1 MWHMLKLGGK
11 TGHTAS
17 HAAMQVTFWSIFLV
31 AFPARKL
38 RTKLWDQWHACRP
51 PFVGVEGVFV
61 GFQSIAHSP
70 KSRADGQ
77 AFHSFPHPG
86 SCAGYA
92 CKALFWAR
100 FEHMFVQ
107 HRTISNYFEMLV
119 RFCSILFRRIRH
131 IWDLWVYCTFGG
143 IHRIHLPSGQSARRK
158 ARLLSAKRCMALSWA
173 DDITTWWPAKADLVK
188 HGSAIS
194 EYWEY
199 IQLHTQ
205 CIRATSNCMHGCD
218 GQQTHTQ
225 TRTLGY
231 SHAFLDCFGMC
242 ISA

>member
-119 RFCSILFRRIRH
+119 RFCSILFRRVRH

-173 DDITTWWPAKADLVK
+173 DDITTWWPAKRIWSNMVLQSLNIENTYNYIHNVYAQRLTACIDAMDNRHTLK
-188 HGSAIS
+188 HVLWDI
-194 EYWEY
+194 
-199 IQLHTQ
+199 H
-205 CIRATSNCMHGCD
+205 MH
-218 GQQTHTQ
+218 
-225 TRTLGY
+225 
-231 SHAFLDCFGMC
+231 S
-242 ISA
+242 

>member
-1 MWHMLKLGGK
+1 MLQCKWHSEAFSWWPSLPGSWEQSYEISD
-11 TGHTAS
+11 THAGHRLAS
-17 HAAMQVTFWSIFLV
+17 GW
-31 AFPARKL
+31 K
-38 RTKLWDQWHACRP
+38 D
-51 PFVGVEGVFV
+51 VEGVFV

-107 HRTISNYFEMLV
+107 HRTISIYFEMLV
-119 RFCSILFRRIRH
+119 RFCSILFRSIRH

-143 IHRIHLPSGQSARRK
+143 IHLPSGQSARRK

-173 DDITTWWPAKADLVK
+173 DDIMTWWPAKRIWSNMVLQSLNIENTYNSIHNVYPQRLTACMDAMDNRHTLK
-188 HGSAIS
+188 HVLWDI
-194 EYWEY
+194 
-199 IQLHTQ
+199 H
-205 CIRATSNCMHGCD
+205 MH
-218 GQQTHTQ
+218 
-225 TRTLGY
+225 
-231 SHAFLDCFGMC
+231 S
-242 ISA
+242 